1 MGIRCFASLIA
12 LTFLSVQLATADT
25 YILSDEN
32 NTVTDIQIA
41 DDGETNAIV
50 STGTGRTYVKGTMT
64 ILGDSTINNANRLEI
79 SAAIT
84 ADSPYM
90 ITKVGSGQLLF
101 MNDSSALGKIVI
113 TSGQV
118 VGQNN
123 AKSLNAING
132 VEVTGGSLQIWDLKN
147 VVGTINL
154 NGGTLQSAGA
164 NNSFIGNTILSK
176 EATIDV
182 TSSYTYTTT
191 GSVSCAGDELFKLHK
206 TNTGTW
212 NIEGNVNV
220 GYLDVAG
227 GTIKVATGGTLTA
240 TQLMM
245 RQNNDNEN
253 TYTLTVDGG
262 TATFTGDDHRLGHWA
277 KHTGVVNINSGSFSA
292 ANTTSVGWDGTG
304 KLYQT
309 GGTASFDTLDILRTG
324 SLIEL
329 SGGTTTIGT
338 LKIGVRG
345 SGSQAAGG
353 TVTFKG
359 SSNVTLTN
367 MYAYHQGTLNIQD
380 SANVTV
386 TNQAYFVQ
394 ANNTCDF
401 TINQTGGTFTVNGSL
416 ALGHYYYSNVTYN
429 MDGGTLN
436 VPNYDSGGQSGF
448 WLAVDSDGTLNQS
461 GGTINT
467 GRLNLNARDARQT
480 GTYVMTGGTLNV
492 GTGGIIATRPEAG
505 RYVIQLQKGT
515 ITAGASS
522 LTANKGSWSSSLN
535 MELTGTGDDRVT
547 FKPESG
553 YQITLSGVLSGDGGL
568 IKDGAGT
575 LEITG
580 ANTYTGATTI
590 NAGEVKL
597 SGNGT
602 LGTGEVINNTTLE
615 IAVASEQTFAN
626 AVSGTGSVIKT
637 GAGRLKI
644 NAAEGDFNVPS
655 LTVAAG
661 RLDMQEYLTGRLQI
675 NNGAS
680 FSPGNSIG
688 KMTVDGVLTLGQA
701 SEGDP
706 AQIIMEVAGSGADQ
720 NDQLIITGDLE
731 LTNGMIYLELTDDH
745 VLNSHDDFTVL
756 LSADNSEEFA
766 PSFIKDF
773 VSASPILTNLRY
785 EQLDTGYWAITGT
798 LDYDAVP
805 EPSAWAMLLLG
816 AFGLR
821 YWRKRK

>member
-1 MGIRCFASLIA
+1 MRIRYFVSLIA
-12 LTFLSVQLATADT
+12 LAFLSVQLANADT

-32 NTVTDIQIA
+32 NTITDPQIA

-64 ILGDSTINNANRLEI
+64 ILGDSTINNANRLEL

-84 ADSPYM
+84 AGSPYT
-90 ITKVGSGQLLF
+90 ITKVGGGQLLF

-154 NGGTLQSAGA
+154 NGGTLQSAGG
-164 NNSFIGNTILSK
+164 NNSFIGNTVLSK

-191 GSVSCAGDELFKLHK
+191 GSVFCSGDELFKLHK

-227 GTIKVATGGTLTA
+227 GTIKVATGGSLTA

-253 TYTLTVDGG
+253 TYTLTIDGG
-262 TATFTGDDHRLGHWA
+262 TATFTGDDHRLGHWG

-505 RYVIQLQKGT
+505 RYVIQL
-515 ITAGASS
+515 
-522 LTANKGSWSSSLN
+522 
-535 MELTGTGDDRVT
+535 
-547 FKPESG
+547 
-553 YQITLSGVLSGDGGL
+553 
-568 IKDGAGT
+568 
-575 LEITG
+575 
-580 ANTYTGATTI
+580 
-590 NAGEVKL
+590 
-597 SGNGT
+597 
-602 LGTGEVINNTTLE
+602 
-615 IAVASEQTFAN
+615 
-626 AVSGTGSVIKT
+626 
-637 GAGRLKI
+637 
-644 NAAEGDFNVPS
+644 
-655 LTVAAG
+655 
-661 RLDMQEYLTGRLQI
+661 
-675 NNGAS
+675 
-680 FSPGNSIG
+680 
-688 KMTVDGVLTLGQA
+688 
-701 SEGDP
+701 
-706 AQIIMEVAGSGADQ
+706 
-720 NDQLIITGDLE
+720 
-731 LTNGMIYLELTDDH
+731 
-745 VLNSHDDFTVL
+745 
-756 LSADNSEEFA
+756 
-766 PSFIKDF
+766 
-773 VSASPILTNLRY
+773 
-785 EQLDTGYWAITGT
+785 
-798 LDYDAVP
+798 
-805 EPSAWAMLLLG
+805 
-816 AFGLR
+816 
-821 YWRKRK
+821 